1 MDTPREWAALANR
14 MPIDALRIP
23 FYSSRYSDG
32 PTFREINF
40 FGKSRAE
47 YIARRNAVHARV
59 NYRQIPLDRMD
70 EAIRTYR
77 DTTLPEI
84 RTRNGFQGALVLA
97 DRSKGKTIAIAFW
110 DTEINMNASSP
121 PGYVDAISGGPPV
134 REVYEV
140 SADDRPTSEAGKTT
154 HARVNTRQIQAGKM
168 DEAIR
173 TYQDSTVPRVR
184 GRQGSTGA
192 IVLTDRGTGK
202 VIAISLW
209 ASEAD
214 VNASG
219 PSGDMDDISV
229 GPPTQ
234 EIYEVSATA

>member
-1 MDTPREWAALANR
+1 M
-14 MPIDALRIP
+14 
-23 FYSSRYSDG
+23 
-32 PTFREINF
+32 
-40 FGKSRAE
+40 
-47 YIARRNAVHARV
+47 HARV

-97 DRSKGKTIAIAFW
+97 DRANGKTIAIALW
-110 DTEINMNASSP
+110 DTEKNMNASSP
-121 PGYVDAISGGPPV
+121 PGYVDAVSGGPPV
-134 REVYEV
+134 REIYEV
-140 SADDRPTSEAGKTT
+140 SAHDRPTSEVGKTT

-184 GRQGSTGA
+184 GQQGSTGA
-192 IVLTDRGTGK
+192 VVLTDRGTGR

-209 ASEAD
+209 ASEAGM
-214 VNASG
+214 NAAD
-219 PSGDMDDISV
+219 PSRHVDDISV
-229 GPPTQ
+229 GPPTR
-234 EIYEVSATA
+234 EIYEVSAEV

>member
-1 MDTPREWAALANR
+1 M
-14 MPIDALRIP
+14 
-23 FYSSRYSDG
+23 
-32 PTFREINF
+32 
-40 FGKSRAE
+40 
-47 YIARRNAVHARV
+47 HARV

-77 DTTLPEI
+77 DKTLPEV
-84 RTRNGFQGALVLA
+84 RTQNGSQGALVLA
-97 DRSKGKTIAIAFW
+97 DRSNGKIIAIALW
-110 DTEINMNASSP
+110 DKEANMNASTP

-140 SADDRPTSEAGKTT
+140 NIYDRPEPEAGKAT

-173 TYQDSTVPRVR
+173 TYQDATVPRVR
-184 GRQGSTGA
+184 GQQGSTGA
-192 IVLTDRGTGK
+192 LVLTYRGTGK

-214 VNASG
+214 MRAAE
-219 PSGDMDDISV
+219 PSGHVDDISV
-229 GPPTQ
+229 GPPTR
-234 EIYEVSATA
+234 ENYEVSAEV